1 VNSITDL
8 LHKPVK
14 KSVDKNAL
22 FTQILVPRLL
32 FPPSVLLLSIV
43 LASCALPPGEN
54 EQGDEPAVGLAD
66 KAMHANV
73 GFDQVLALPV
83 AVGHRRIAY
92 GDDPLQFGTLWL
104 AAGNP
109 NPDSQTQTQAPTIV
123 FIHGG
128 CWLNAFD
135 ISHTYAASAA
145 LADAGFNVWSLEYRR
160 TGDAGG
166 GWPGTFADIQ
176 QGINQLAQLAPM
188 GVSSRDVVLMG
199 HSAGGHLALLAG
211 SQAAALEV
219 SVSRVIGLAAITDVI
234 AYGRGTNDCQ
244 TAAAR
249 FIGAS
254 YADNPDAYRAANPA
268 SHGLHP
274 GSLLLHGNAD
284 TIVPLAQTEQVDARV
299 VVSNGAGHF
308 DWVHPGTP
316 AFAMLLR
323 VLEESD
329 D

>member
-1 VNSITDL
+1 VNSIIDL
-8 LHKPVK
+8 LPGPGK
-14 KSVDKNAL
+14 KSVDTNAL
-22 FTQILVPRLL
+22 FPQL
-32 FPPSVLLLSIV
+32 LLLSIV
-43 LASCALPPGEN
+43 LASCALPSDDSGQGGE
-54 EQGDEPAVGLAD
+54 QAAVLAD
-66 KAMHANV
+66 TAMHANV
-73 GFDQVLALPV
+73 SFEQVLAQPV
-83 AVGHRRIAY
+83 DASPRRIAY

-104 AAGNP
+104 AAD
-109 NPDSQTQTQAPTIV
+109 NPDPTTEAPTIV

-135 ISHTYAASAA
+135 IGHTFAASAA

-166 GWPGTFADIQ
+166 GWPGTYADIQ

-234 AYGRGTNDCQ
+234 DYARGTNDCQ
-244 TAAAR
+244 TAAAP

-254 YADNPDAYRAANPA
+254 YVDDPDAYRAANPA

-274 GSLLLHGNAD
+274 GSVLLHGSAD

-316 AFAMLLR
+316 AFALLLR
-323 VLEESD
+323 VLGESGD
-329 D
+329 